1 MPRQVVTKARFLC
14 AYHRLSDA
22 DQGLVD
28 SALRHFQDYLQTG
41 QAPVGLGIKH
51 VGGRTYELRVNL
63 ALRIVY
69 VIEGHEVAL
78 SLLGHHDEV
87 RRFLRQQ

>member
-1 MPRQVVTKARFLC
+1 MPRQIVAKARFLR
-14 AYHRLSDA
+14 AYHRLSEA

-28 SALRHFQDYLQTG
+28 SALKHFQHYLQTG

-51 VGGRTYELRVNL
+51 VGARTYELRVNL

-69 VIEGHEVAL
+69 VIEGNSAAL
-78 SLLGHHDEV
+78 YLLGNHDEV
-87 RRFLRQQ
+87 RRFLRRQ

>member
-1 MPRQVVTKARFLC
+1 MSRQVVAKARFLR

-22 DQGLVD
+22 DQGLID
-28 SALRHFQDYLQTG
+28 SALKHFQGYLHTG
-41 QAPVGLGIKH
+41 HAPGGLGIKH
-51 VGGRTYELRVNL
+51 VGGRTYELRVSL

-69 VIEGHEVAL
+69 VIEGSEVVL
-78 SLLGHHDEV
+78 SLLGNHDEV

>member
-1 MPRQVVTKARFLC
+1 MPRQVIAKARFLR

-28 SALRHFQDYLQTG
+28 SALKHLQDYLHTG
-41 QAPVGLGIKH
+41 HAPVGLGIKH
-51 VGGRTYELRVNL
+51 IGGRTYEFRVSS

-69 VIEGHEVAL
+69 VIEGKEVAL
-78 SLLGHHDEV
+78 SLLGKHDEV